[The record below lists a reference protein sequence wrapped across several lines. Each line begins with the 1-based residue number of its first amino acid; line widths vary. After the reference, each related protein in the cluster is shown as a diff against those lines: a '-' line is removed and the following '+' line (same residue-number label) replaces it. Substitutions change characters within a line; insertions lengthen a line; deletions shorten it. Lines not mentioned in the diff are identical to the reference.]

1 MCAIELEPVIE
12 TQRLR
17 LRRPRLTD
25 ARRLADLANDFDVV
39 RMTSS
44 LPHPYGLADAEAYLA
59 QADEEGPDH
68 RALFIIEHPAQGAI
82 GVLDFDSEGPRRTE
96 IGYWLGKPYW
106 GRGFATEAA
115 KAGLVWASRGW
126 KRRYVMAR
134 HFSDNPASGEV
145 LCKAGFLYTGDV
157 ELRPS
162 RARGETVPAR
172 MMVWLA

>member
-1 MCAIELEPVIE
+1 MCAIDLEPVIE

-25 ARRLADLANDFDVV
+25 ARRLAELANDFDVV
-39 RMTSS
+39 RMTTSM
-44 LPHPYGLADAEAYLA
+44 PYPYGVADAEAYLA
-59 QADEEGPDH
+59 AMDEASPDLEV
-68 RALFIIEHPAQGAI
+68 LFVIEHPAEGAI
-82 GVLDFDSEGPRRTE
+82 GVLEFDGDGPRHTE
-96 IGYWLGKPYW
+96 IGYWLGRPYW

-115 KAGLVWASRGW
+115 KAALVWASRSW
-126 KRRYVMAR
+126 KRRHVMAR

-145 LCKAGFLYTGDV
+145 LCKAGFLYTGDI

-162 RARGETVPAR
+162 KARGETVPSR

>member
-17 LRRPRLTD
+17 LRRPRRMD
-25 ARRLADLANDFDVV
+25 AARIAELANDFDLA
-39 RMTSS
+39 RMTTSM
-44 LPHPYGLADAEAYLA
+44 PHPYGVTDAEAYLA
-59 QADEEGPDH
+59 AMDGGSPERQ
-68 RALFIIEHPAQGAI
+68 ALFVIEHPAQGAI
-82 GVLDFDSEGPRRTE
+82 GVLEFDGDGPRRTE
-96 IGYWLGKPYW
+96 IGYWLGKSYW

-115 KAGLVWASRGW
+115 KAALVWASRSW
-126 KRRYVMAR
+126 KRRHIMAR

-145 LCKAGFLYTGDV
+145 LCKAGFLYTGDI

-162 RARGETVPAR
+162 RARGETVPSR